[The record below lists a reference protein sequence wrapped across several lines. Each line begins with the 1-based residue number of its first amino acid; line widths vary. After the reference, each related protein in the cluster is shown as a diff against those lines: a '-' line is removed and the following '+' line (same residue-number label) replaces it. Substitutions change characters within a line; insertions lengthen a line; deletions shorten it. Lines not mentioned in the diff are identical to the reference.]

1 MKVSRLSAL
10 FATTL
15 VLMTGV
21 ACTNKKSVTMPT
33 KKVAAGTAHFQFA
46 RKVQGPLELTLDGI
60 RVPVEPTKKNKKA
73 RALMITGL
81 TPGKHRFFLYSPR
94 DAFGPDQGEFEIAA
108 GNGAYVM
115 TFAQAFNAVLYG
127 KPDALAPAEGIP
139 GVRAYLV
146 P

>member
-1 MKVSRLSAL
+1 MRVSLPSSL

-21 ACTNKKSVTMPT
+21 ACTKKALSQPSKPVPAG
-33 KKVAAGTAHFQFA
+33 VAHYYFT
-46 RKVQGPLELTLDGI
+46 RKAQGPIELTLDGVRI
-60 RVPVEPTKKNKKA
+60 PVEPTKKGKKA
-73 RALMITGL
+73 HALMITGL
-81 TPGKHRFFLYSPR
+81 TPGKHRYFLYSPR
-94 DAFGPDQGEFEIAA
+94 DAFGPDQGEFEISAT
-108 GNGAYVM
+108 NGAYLV
-115 TFAQAFNAVLYG
+115 TFVQAFNAVLYG